1 MKAEMEM
8 QIQVAEQQRRSQ
20 KDLIDAAAKEDDLR
34 LRQAEIA
41 ARTELESA
49 RLGVDI
55 QKHRAEMEASQ
66 LTEGAKMGLEIAR
79 SRDERERQDRE
90 KMKPQE

>member
-1 MKAEMEM
+1 
-8 QIQVAEQQRRSQ
+8 
-20 KDLIDAAAKEDDLR
+20 
-34 LRQAEIA
+34 
-41 ARTELESA
+41 
-49 RLGVDI
+49 
-55 QKHRAEMEASQ
+55 MEASQ